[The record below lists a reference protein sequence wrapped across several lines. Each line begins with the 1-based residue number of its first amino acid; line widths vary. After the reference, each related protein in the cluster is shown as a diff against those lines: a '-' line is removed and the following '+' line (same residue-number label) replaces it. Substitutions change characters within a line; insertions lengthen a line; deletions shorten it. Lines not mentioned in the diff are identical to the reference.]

1 MADGDF
7 LGGLF
12 GGIKDAGSALYGLL
26 GGPSGAPAAGGTTP
40 TDILQQLSPE
50 EQRRLT
56 ASTLGQLGASL
67 LAAGQKQMPAQRAQ
81 ALAQLGNIGPNIDMQ
96 LQRAVAVRNQQEQLR
111 RQNELFPLQRQQ
123 LQGQLTQQELQQQI
137 MRRQIEQAQQQAE
150 YRKQLMEQFGGA
162 GPAPAGAPS
171 AGVPGAGAPQTTT
184 VPSSAAADQN
194 IPAQPMPTPAAP
206 AAAAAQP
213 SAASVLSSLPG
224 EYLRNRLS
232 DPNVTIAD
240 IYKEALAAQQGAEK
254 TQFERADKLRD
265 EFSKVALPF
274 NDRQTAFMTMR
285 DLAQN
290 RAGASD
296 MALVLSIMKVYDPTS
311 TVTGGEAATAQNSA
325 GVPEFVRSYYNKLT
339 GGGTLSDGARAQLV
353 RAAETRFEQEMDKFE
368 KDLGRYSSLATRA
381 KVDPKDVVEDFRN
394 PELAAIRTR
403 KRDLET
409 ASKTIGASDVLG
421 LDLET
426 LNLLNPNLMSKAA
439 KDAYAARLK
448 QLQPGLMPPVAPTS
462 EAPAGG
468 YGLGQNPLGAA
479 MRRYPRGL
487 MREDELPAP
496 GF

>member
-12 GGIKDAGSALYGLL
+12 GGVKDAGSALYGLL
-26 GGPSGAPAAGGTTP
+26 GGPTGTPSAGSP
-40 TDILQQLSPE
+40 TDIMQQLSPE

-56 ASTLGQLGASL
+56 ASTLGQIGATL

-81 ALAQLGNIGPNIDMQ
+81 ILSQLGNVGPNIDAQ
-96 LQRAVAVRNQQEQLR
+96 IQRAVAVRNQQEQLR

-123 LQGQLTQQELQQQI
+123 LQGQLTQQSLQQQ
-137 MRRQIEQAQQQAE
+137 MLERQLEQARQQAE
-150 YRKQLMEQFGGA
+150 YRRQLMEQMGGA
-162 GPAPAGAPS
+162 GPTPSGA
-171 AGVPGAGAPQTTT
+171 PGAGMPQTTT

-194 IPAQPMPTPAAP
+194 IPAQPMPSAP
-206 AAAAAQP
+206 AAAAAPAPAAAQP
-213 SAASVLSSLPG
+213 STASVLSALPQD
-224 EYLRNRLS
+224 YLRNRLS

-240 IYKEALAAQQGAEK
+240 IYKEALAAQQGTEK

-311 TVTGGEAATAQNSA
+311 TVTGGEAATAQNAA
-325 GVPEFVRSYYNKLT
+325 GVPSLVTGFYNKLV
-339 GGGTLSDGARAQLV
+339 GGGTLDEKARAQLV

-409 ASKTIGASDVLG
+409 ASKTIGASDILG
-421 LDLET
+421 LDADT
-426 LNLLNPNLMSKAA
+426 LQLLNPNLMSKAA
-439 KDAYAARLK
+439 KDAYAVRLK
-448 QLQPGLMPPVAPTS
+448 QLQPEILPPVAPS
-462 EAPAGG
+462 GAAPAAG
-468 YGLGQNPLGAA
+468 YGLGQSPLGAA
-479 MRRYPRGL
+479 MRQYPRGL
-487 MREDELPAP
+487 LREEELPAP
-496 GF
+496 RF

>member
-7 LGGLF
+7 LSGLMGGV
-12 GGIKDAGSALYGLL
+12 KDAGSALFGLL
-26 GGPSGAPAAGGTTP
+26 GGPSGTPAAGGS
-40 TDILQQLSPE
+40 TDIMQQLSPE

-56 ASTLGQLGASL
+56 LSTLGQLGATL

-81 ALAQLGNIGPNIDMQ
+81 VLAQLGNIGPNIDMQ

-123 LQGQLTQQELQQQI
+123 LEGTLAQQQLQQQVLQ
-137 MRRQIEQAQQQAE
+137 RQLDQARQQTE
-150 YRKQLMEQFGGA
+150 YRRQLMEQMGGA
-162 GPAPAGAPS
+162 GLAPAGA
-171 AGVPGAGAPQTTT
+171 PGAGAPQTTT

-194 IPAQPMPTPAAP
+194 IPAQPMPTAP
-206 AAAAAQP
+206 AGAPAAAQP
-213 SAASVLSSLPG
+213 SAASVLSSLPQD
-224 EYLRNRLS
+224 YLRNRLS

-265 EFSKVALPF
+265 EFSRVAVPF

-285 DLAQN
+285 DLAANKQ
-290 RAGASD
+290 GASD

-311 TVTGGEAATAQNSA
+311 TVTGGEAATAQNAA

-339 GGGTLSDGARAQLV
+339 GGGALSDGARAQLV

-487 MREDELPAP
+487 MREDELPAS

>member
-12 GGIKDAGSALYGLL
+12 GGVKDAGSALYGLL
-26 GGPSGAPAAGGTTP
+26 GGPTGTPSAGSP
-40 TDILQQLSPE
+40 TDIMQQLSPE

-56 ASTLGQLGASL
+56 ASTLGQIGATL

-81 ALAQLGNIGPNIDMQ
+81 ILAQLGNVGPNIDAQ
-96 LQRAVAVRNQQEQLR
+96 IQRAVAVRNQQEQLR

-123 LQGQLTQQELQQQI
+123 LQGQLTQQSLQQQ
-137 MRRQIEQAQQQAE
+137 MLERQLEQARQQAE
-150 YRKQLMEQFGGA
+150 YRKQLMEQMGGA

-171 AGVPGAGAPQTTT
+171 SGVPGAGAPQTTT

-194 IPAQPMPTPAAP
+194 IPAQPMPAPAAAP
-206 AAAAAQP
+206 AAAQP
-213 SAASVLSSLPG
+213 STASVLSSLPA

-232 DPNVTIAD
+232 DPNVTISD

-290 RAGASD
+290 KAGASD
-296 MALVLSIMKVYDPTS
+296 MALVLSIMKVYDPIS
-311 TVTGGEAATAQNSA
+311 TVTGGEAANAQNAA
-325 GVPEFVRSYYNKLT
+325 GVPELVRSYYNRLV
-339 GGGTLSDGARAQLV
+339 GGGTLSDTARAQLV

-409 ASKTIGASDVLG
+409 ASKTIGASEIMG
-421 LDLET
+421 LDADT
-426 LNLLNPNLMSKAA
+426 LQLLNPNLMSKAA
-439 KDAYAARLK
+439 KDAYSARLQ
-448 QLQPGLMPPVAPTS
+448 QLQPGLAPPVAPTA
-462 EAPAGG
+462 APAAG
-468 YGLGQNPLGAA
+468 YGLGQSPIGAA
-479 MRRYPRGL
+479 MRQYPRGL
-487 MREDELPAP
+487 LREEELPAP
-496 GF
+496 RF

>member
-12 GGIKDAGSALYGLL
+12 GGVKDAGSALYGLL
-26 GGPSGAPAAGGTTP
+26 GGPTGTPSAGSP
-40 TDILQQLSPE
+40 TDIMQQLSPE

-56 ASTLGQLGASL
+56 ASTLGQIGATL

-81 ALAQLGNIGPNIDMQ
+81 ILAQLGNVGPNIDAQ
-96 LQRAVAVRNQQEQLR
+96 IQRAVAVRNQQEQLR

-123 LQGQLTQQELQQQI
+123 LQGQLTQQSLQQQ
-137 MRRQIEQAQQQAE
+137 MLERQLEQARQQAE
-150 YRKQLMEQFGGA
+150 YRKQLMEQMGGA

-194 IPAQPMPTPAAP
+194 IPAQPMPAP

-213 SAASVLSSLPG
+213 STASVLSSLPA

-290 RAGASD
+290 KAGASD

-311 TVTGGEAATAQNSA
+311 TVTGGEAANAQNAA
-325 GVPEFVRSYYNKLT
+325 GVPEFVRGYYNKLM
-339 GGGTLSDGARAQLV
+339 GEGTLSAGARAQLV

-409 ASKTIGASDVLG
+409 ASKTIGASEVMG
-421 LDLET
+421 LDADT
-426 LNLLNPNLMSKAA
+426 LQLLNPNLMSKAA
-439 KDAYAARLK
+439 KDAYSARLQ
-448 QLQPGLMPPVAPTS
+448 QLQPGLAPPVAPT
-462 EAPAGG
+462 AVPAAG
-468 YGLGQNPLGAA
+468 YGLGQSPLGAA
-479 MRRYPRGL
+479 MRQYPRGL
-487 MREDELPAP
+487 LREEELPAP
-496 GF
+496 RF